1 MAIEVLKIL
10 AIDDTPNNLITL
22 QAVVR
27 DALPGAAVVTALSG
41 PQGIALA
48 RAEDPDVILLD
59 IVLPGMDGYAVCRA
73 LKADERLRPIPVVF
87 LTALRADR
95 ESRLQALEAGAE
107 AFLAKPLDE
116 VELIAQIRAMAK
128 IKAANLMQRL
138 EREQLAALVAERTR
152 ALEQELAERRRLEMA
167 LENRLVVLT
176 RPLDQPGG
184 VAFEDLF
191 ELAAIQRLQDEF
203 AVATGVAS
211 IITRPDGTPIT
222 RPSNFCRLCEGIIRQ
237 TETGRTNCFRS
248 DALIGRYHPDGP
260 VIQPCLSG
268 GLWDAGASITVGDRH
283 IANWLIGQVRDETQT
298 EEKMREYA
306 QTIGVNET
314 TFLEAFREVPAMSSA
329 RFRQIA
335 QVLFTLA
342 NQLSTIAYQNIQQA
356 RFIAE
361 AKRAEEVVKNTL
373 WFQQVLMDA
382 VPAPIFYKDAEC
394 VYIGGNKAFE
404 RYLGLTPEQ
413 FIGKTV
419 YDISPGD
426 LAEQY
431 DKADRDLLNNPGV
444 QTYETSVVYA
454 DGTRH
459 DVVFNKAAFTNA
471 EGKVAG
477 LIGVILDIT
486 ERKRAEDK
494 LRANQRQLAD
504 IIDFLPDAT
513 LAIDQEKRVIIWNK
527 AIEEMTGIPAT
538 EMIGK
543 GDYAYT
549 IPFYGEARPQL
560 LDLVFA
566 DNEELAA
573 QYPIITREGDT
584 LTAEVFC
591 NALYD
596 NKGTWVF
603 AKASP
608 LHDQAGNMMGA
619 IESIHDITERKQAE
633 EALRNSEGH
642 LHTLVQTIP
651 DLIWLKNKD
660 GVYISCNK
668 MFERFFGAREAD
680 IVGKSDYDFVDRELG
695 DFFLE
700 HDRKA
705 MQAGKPTSNEEWIT
719 FADDGHRALLDTIKT
734 PMYNDKGT
742 LIGVLGIG
750 RDITER
756 KQAEQRAFELAL
768 ERERM
773 ALLTKFILDVSH
785 EFRTPL
791 AIMQTNLYLLE
802 RLEDPAKRQRK
813 LAQIGDQVTGITRLV
828 ELLVEMARLDSGVPF
843 TTTPTDLNQWI
854 GAVAAKLGGAAAAK
868 GLTLQLALTPDLPL
882 VPADGNRLDRALHE
896 LLDNAVRFTPTG
908 GSVTVRTASDADG
921 VTVEVQDT
929 GPGIPP
935 DVLPHIFERF
945 YRQDVTHTT
954 PGFGLGL
961 PIARAIVE
969 RHGGRLEVESQPGAG
984 SVFRIRFPWPN
995 SAEASA
1001 Q

>member
-167 LENRLVVLT
+167 LENRLVALT